1 MAIYGPHGSEIYQSK
16 KVDAKLSENPPPAG
30 TKYPAD
36 QHSKMGRGRPPKQT
50 KHVAFNDVNAIVID
64 EAYLGRVSEYPE
76 LIDQYFDAYLAGEDI
91 PLIILEQGTNKLLEG
106 FHRLQAL
113 TKIAQLIEHDKL
125 AKNKIPK
132 VFNGHHIEC
141 EYVVVPE
148 GVEPCIYSLHCN
160 MRHGKTASSED
171 IKRAVQIQFRN
182 KPGTSV
188 QQLASFLGVSD
199 DTARRYADEPLRER
213 KQKIDAFVIKS
224 DEEGK
229 TQEEIEK
236 SLKDMF
242 PGARGTS
249 RATISGILSEN
260 RKAQKLTKTEP
271 DTNKTDIV
279 SGPVE
284 KDYLPADD
292 ENQKQEELPPESA
305 PITSNPTSLI
315 AEAPASSKVTALQA
329 VNNDVAVEK
338 ARILQP
344 STSLTPLLI
353 TQSPASTSSW
363 MPELQVI
370 INDVAVK
377 TPSSK
382 EELIELEDRIKSL
395 SLTMEYNL
403 STFLLAGAYFRKFD
417 QCWGR
422 DINQIEAL
430 PKFFQL
436 TALRRFTKLA
446 TKIQKESNKAA
457 EVAANYA
464 EKQIPISPE
473 LDLTPPITD
482 VAKDIVNDTS
492 QNVSTLVT

>member
-1 MAIYGPHGSEIYQSK
+1 MRKNEYDKMNTNKDSENKPPQEPTLDDEIFNNQETAASK
-16 KVDAKLSENPPPAG
+16 KPVKHLGQSEAAEPAG
-30 TKYPAD
+30 K
-36 QHSKMGRGRPPKQT
+36 QHLKKDTGRPAKQT

-91 PLIILEQGTNKLLEG
+91 PPIILEQGTNKLLEG

-113 TKIAQLIEHDKL
+113 KKIASLIEQGNL
-125 AKNKIPK
+125 PKNKIPK
-132 VFNGHHIEC
+132 VFNGRHIEC

-229 TQEEIEK
+229 TQEEVEK

-271 DTNKTDIV
+271 DTNKTDTA

-284 KDYLPADD
+284 NDYLPADD

-315 AEAPASSKVTALQA
+315 AEAPASSKVTELQA

-344 STSLTPLLI
+344 STPSVI
-353 TQSPASTSSW
+353 TQSPASIASW
-363 MPELQVI
+363 NPTFQVLI
-370 INDVAVK
+370 KDVSLK

-382 EELIELEDRIKSL
+382 EELFELEDKMRSIALKMKEDQGTL
-395 SLTMEYNL
+395 
-403 STFLLAGAYFRKFD
+403 LLAGIYFRRFD
-417 QCWGR
+417 KVWGPG
-422 DINQIEAL
+422 INQIEAL
-430 PKFFQL
+430 PTSFYVTGLK
-436 TALRRFTKLA
+436 RFKKLV
-446 TKIQKESNKAA
+446 TKIKKEAKEDAEKAA
-457 EVAANYA
+457 EVAAN
-464 EKQIPISPE
+464 
-473 LDLTPPITD
+473 D
-482 VAKDIVNDTS
+482 AKT
-492 QNVSTLVT
+492 QLTLVPEDI